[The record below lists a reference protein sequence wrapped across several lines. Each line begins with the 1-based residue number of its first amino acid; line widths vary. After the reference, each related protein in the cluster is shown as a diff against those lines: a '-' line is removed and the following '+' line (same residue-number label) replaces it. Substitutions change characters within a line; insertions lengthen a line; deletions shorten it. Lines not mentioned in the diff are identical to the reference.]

1 MGERS
6 SSSNGVAAFPPY
18 RSGSGSWG
26 YHSNNNVLTYP
37 NEQRRSRQ
45 IPLAYHNQNNMSYN
59 RTLSPGGRR
68 LTNPARAS
76 ESSFDPY
83 YSQRHSAYASP
94 RASTDRVIPISSQ
107 TYLNPPSIT
116 SASSSSTRLTPGF
129 DAYSGR
135 PRRSSMLENT
145 RSGATSNP
153 APPRNRPTVVQADNT
168 RPSSPPRRDRPDYYI
183 QPASSKEPKP
193 ARQFEHK
200 KLYSV
205 DDGSAKLVAD
215 VDMAAGGERHHK
227 RRESGD
233 RSGYRGL
240 GYDRGRKPYHANGRR
255 ERTLEDEDAFSYT
268 DPASMYKD
276 TEPRWRETRP
286 RRGSVDR
293 GGASRDRSSSM
304 LDPYGTDPR
313 RSAREIG
320 PPPSQR
326 GWDKINDL
334 GRSRSTRDPVP
345 HSPSRARDESR
356 GRHSDNRDP
365 YYVAPRKNSSDRS
378 RNHLRQDQ
386 TYDYDYEREPR
397 HERKHSAT
405 RHKDRSVSRRG
416 FGIRSESKD
425 RYGTQGSDDSFEAS
439 RKRDMARDSGY
450 ADGHRR
456 DEPQYAERGSQYPQD
471 SKRRE
476 HGRSYEEYDRDSDRE
491 RAKKERDHRDE
502 YRERH
507 HHRRNSSRDDRKDGD
522 NSISGAAKIAAGGLA
537 SAATLFGLNREKGKK
552 EEREREEQERQREQD
567 RQRDSERPR
576 EERRPDDRRD
586 RDNADPERRRRG
598 GGSHDDE
605 PPHQH
610 SEPDRGLGFA
620 FEGPPADAQ
629 KSRDATRDSSAAPG
643 APHEMPPPQPPRPH
657 PRQYDRDPTS
667 DREYERPHDA
677 PYPPPSQAPA
687 ANDADEDYRRR
698 MEQVQRELGLPPQ
711 EQNSD
716 SDPDRERRRR
726 EREIRQAER
735 QGRKANG
742 MGEPT
747 PYYDQ
752 PPQPHT
758 GGLRDR
764 FEDDASQATYSTA
777 PTNNSQEPG
786 LRRRASVLDATMD
799 PGLMAQVI
807 DNSQSEKRENRVRIV
822 DPPTDEEDKKPK
834 GILKK
839 PTAVFPEDPNAVRE
853 GVAPLK
859 DANKKGIPPG
869 ARWTKIDRRL
879 VNPEALEKSNERF
892 EERQDFVIVLRVL
905 TKEEI
910 QKLADRTR
918 DIREAARASEDKH
931 ERRASRRRAR
941 KDRDEYEDDNSE
953 DEYAPRKPKMLEAP
967 SSAAAQ
973 GGASEADFI
982 RGDRE
987 RRERERGEGGCLCAK
1002 FFGEGVLVM

>member
-6 SSSNGVAAFPPY
+6 NSVTAFPPY

-26 YHSNNNVLTYP
+26 YHSNNHVLTYP

-76 ESSFDPY
+76 EGNFDPY
-83 YSQRHSAYASP
+83 YSQRHSAYGSP
-94 RASTDRVIPISSQ
+94 RASTERVIPISSQ
-107 TYLNPPSIT
+107 TYLNPPSVT
-116 SASSSSTRLTPGF
+116 SASSSSTRLTPGY
-129 DAYSGR
+129 DAYTGR

-145 RSGATSNP
+145 RSGATTNP
-153 APPRNRPTVVQADNT
+153 APPRNRPTVVQGDIA

-215 VDMAAGGERHHK
+215 VDLGSGGERHHK

-233 RSGYRGL
+233 RSGYRSM

-293 GGASRDRSSSM
+293 GGASRDRSTSM
-304 LDPYGTDPR
+304 IEPYGADPR

-334 GRSRSTRDPVP
+334 GRSRSTRESVP

-356 GRHSDNRDP
+356 GRYSDNRDP
-365 YYVAPRKNSSDRS
+365 YYVAPRKGSTDRS
-378 RNHLRQDQ
+378 RAHLHQDQ
-386 TYDYDYEREPR
+386 KYDYEHDDRRERR
-397 HERKHSAT
+397 HSTT
-405 RHKDRSVSRRG
+405 RRKDRSVSRRG
-416 FGIRSESKD
+416 FGIRSDSKD
-425 RYGTQGSDDSFEAS
+425 RYANQGSDDSFES

-450 ADGHRR
+450 VDGHRR
-456 DEPQYAERGSQYPQD
+456 DEPHERERQYLQEP
-471 SKRRE
+471 KRKD
-476 HGRSYEEYDRDSDRE
+476 HGRGYEDYDRDSDRE
-491 RAKKERDHRDE
+491 RAKHDG
-502 YRERH
+502 YRH

-522 NSISGAAKIAAGGLA
+522 NSISGAAKIAAGGLGA
-537 SAATLFGLNREKGKK
+537 AATLFGLNREKGKK

-567 RQRDSERPR
+567 RQYESERPR
-576 EERRPDDRRD
+576 EQERRQDDRRE
-586 RDNADPERRRRG
+586 RDNVEPERRRRG

-605 PPHQH
+605 PPHDRQRDQYND
-610 SEPDRGLGFA
+610 PDRGLGFA
-620 FEGPPADAQ
+620 FEGPPSDAH

-643 APHEMPPPQPPRPH
+643 APHEVPPPQPPRPQ
-657 PRQYDRDPTS
+657 PRQYDRESAS
-667 DREYERPHDA
+667 DREYDRPHDA
-677 PYPPPSQAPA
+677 PPYPQAQAPPPTT
-687 ANDADEDYRRR
+687 NDADEDYRRR

-711 EQNSD
+711 DHSSD

-742 MGEPT
+742 TGEPA
-747 PYYDQ
+747 PYYDKT
-752 PPQPHT
+752 PQPHP
-758 GGLRDR
+758 GGLRGS
-764 FEDDASQATYSTA
+764 FEDDASQAPSQATYSTA
-777 PTNNSQEPG
+777 PTNYSQEPS
-786 LRRRASVLDATMD
+786 LRRRASILDQTMD

-807 DNSQSEKRENRVRIV
+807 DNSASEKRENRVRIV

-839 PTAVFPEDPNAVRE
+839 PTASFPEDPNAVRE

-859 DANKKGIPPG
+859 DVCH
-869 ARWTKIDRRL
+869 T
-879 VNPEALEKSNERF
+879 
-892 EERQDFVIVLRVL
+892 VL
-905 TKEEI
+905 
-910 QKLADRTR
+910 
-918 DIREAARASEDKH
+918 SPH
-931 ERRASRRRAR
+931 
-941 KDRDEYEDDNSE
+941 
-953 DEYAPRKPKMLEAP
+953 
-967 SSAAAQ
+967 
-973 GGASEADFI
+973 F
-982 RGDRE
+982 
-987 RRERERGEGGCLCAK
+987 
-1002 FFGEGVLVM
+1002 